1 MRITGFLLLL
11 CVLYAPVVVVAK
23 PLSAFVESEEV
34 GQAILLNRLGSCYG
48 ITPAH
53 VIDGGF
59 FATVVGGLPSA
70 PQGDADVLMTFGYD
84 LALMRVTGGVE
95 AHCVQGFKKA
105 GNLDTVFAAATVA
118 HLLTVRSDGSVAREQ
133 VTITDTGMLY
143 VYVKPMPGGEPL
155 MKGMSGS
162 LLEVADKPAGMLM
175 SVDPETGNGKVLR
188 YDRVTET
195 IAPFFGDS
203 NRKAKDDV
211 GSGTPSAKGAN
222 LAVAVSSWSSPPLDA
237 QSRALNLIDGN
248 RATQWYALADGFPI
262 DVEIKLS
269 DDKAKVLN
277 QVELVSAGVVPQGR
291 VPKDFEIM
299 VSTKSHGGWM
309 SLSSGTLFARD
320 ESTVVKFAP
329 VRARRLLL
337 RIYSNWGD
345 VDAIG
350 LSEVRLQ

>member
-1 MRITGFLLLL
+1 MTMARFLVLL
-11 CVLYAPVVVVAK
+11 CVLYIPVTVFAK
-23 PLSAFVESEEV
+23 PLSAFIESEEV
-34 GQAILLNRLGSCYG
+34 GQAILLNRMGSCYG

-162 LLEVADKPAGMLM
+162 LLEVGDKPAGMLM
-175 SVDPETGNGKVLR
+175 SVHPETGNGKVLR

-195 IAPFFGDS
+195 IAPFFGNS
-203 NRKAKDDV
+203 KRKTRDEVDPGAPLAKE
-211 GSGTPSAKGAN
+211 PN
-222 LAVAVSSWSSPPLDA
+222 LAVAVSNWSSPPLDSE
-237 QSRALNLIDGN
+237 SRATNLLDGDSS
-248 RATQWYALADGFPI
+248 TQWYARADGFPI

-277 QVELVSAGVVPQGR
+277 QVELVSGGVAPQGR

-299 VSTKSHGGWM
+299 VSTKSKGGWM
-309 SLSSGTLFARD
+309 SLSSGTLFTRD

-329 VRARRLLL
+329 VRAKRLLL

-345 VDAIG
+345 AEAIG
-350 LSEVRLQ
+350 LSEIRLQ